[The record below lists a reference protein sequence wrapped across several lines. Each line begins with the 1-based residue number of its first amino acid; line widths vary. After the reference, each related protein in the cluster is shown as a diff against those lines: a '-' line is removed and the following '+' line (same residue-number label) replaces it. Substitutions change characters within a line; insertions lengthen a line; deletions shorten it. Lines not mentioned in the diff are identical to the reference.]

1 MFLPTSQRIT
11 STDGSDYPHR
21 ESIAAHYRASAEAK
35 SRLRILIYFHF
46 LLAFLVFFHILTHH
60 IPQILTLNVPRPHLW
75 QYIWLNSVLA
85 SICGLLSLNK
95 NRVFLMKIFFH
106 GTILFG
112 LGTIVITII
121 LNLRE
126 LFIFKKLK
134 TNHKLDEIEPQTL
147 LGFPLLVLW
156 YIFLVITVQI
166 HAFSLYM
173 ANVLLCS
180 WQQHKSTKYY

>member
-1 MFLPTSQRIT
+1 MMSTPGSQHLAGT
-11 STDGSDYPHR
+11 DYPHR
-21 ESIAAHYRASAEAK
+21 ESMTSQYHVIAETK

-46 LLAFLVFFHILTHH
+46 LLAFLVFIHILTYH
-60 IPQILTLNVPRPHLW
+60 IPLIAILDVPRPHLW
-75 QYIWLNSVLA
+75 EYIWLNSVLP

-95 NRVFLMKIFFH
+95 NRVFLMRICFR
-106 GTILFG
+106 GTLLFG
-112 LGTIVITII
+112 LGTIVTTII
-121 LNLRE
+121 LNLSE
-126 LFIFKKLK
+126 LFTFKKLK
-134 TNHKLDEIEPQTL
+134 SSHKLDEIEPQKF

-180 WQQHKSTKYY
+180 WQQYKSTKHY